1 MCVLNSLSFDLFL
14 SQLSPIQ
21 SDLFHSVIRT
31 KPSFILL
38 IYHTKLHFI
47 SALMYHFRLTHF
59 PTTVRHQVDCPVYLH
74 LGRKVIPYFSIDNA
88 RVIYT
93 KRSKFV
99 KNEHARYT
107 AVYISLGCALY
118 IRCALSIEKYGN

>member
-1 MCVLNSLSFDLFL
+1 MEKIHNEGSSF
-14 SQLSPIQ
+14 
-21 SDLFHSVIRT
+21 
-31 KPSFILL
+31 SFN
-38 IYHTKLHFI
+38 
-47 SALMYHFRLTHF
+47 
-59 PTTVRHQVDCPVYLH
+59 V
-74 LGRKVIPYFSIDNA
+74 PYFSIDNA

-118 IRCALSIEKYGN
+118 IRCALSIEKYGIMLSVIVQNKAFVCSEQAVCV